1 MEITKFQ
8 LFDKTKNWLK
18 DTSQDYMDVCFSNYI
33 VIPYFMSISPQIKRV
48 EKRENDIN
56 LIMQFY
62 IDKNSERQKEIKRC
76 LFLNVYNKLIN
87 KIYLFNEREYSHEE
101 LGIQSE
107 KIIQIV
113 TKKRLIFED
122 IFNYI
127 DQYSIKGYIVIA
139 NSDIFFD
146 VTLDNV
152 KTCDF
157 TEKNV
162 LALCRHEY
170 KGKQTLKDCLLFDEG
185 RPDSQDAWIFHSDI
199 NIPREKRQIFNFPMG
214 KSGCDNKIIYLFQI
228 LGYQCYNEPIFV
240 KIYHYHNVQVRN
252 YDIRDKVP
260 SPYCAI
266 FPIKSPEDKINLNHS
281 FNLIIE
287 NQQFC
292 NYIREKISQNKPF
305 IIPRIAGVENEVAYH
320 GVVLKQRGNVFP
332 PNYYDKITRV
342 MKNNAGIKL
351 SNNRSIVK
359 YSQIYLSAFEHCDAY
374 FDWEPWGN
382 VAQSIFNSLNFIFKN
397 FNKQRFWALTLD
409 VFDHINTIQ
418 WTRELEGKRILIISA
433 FVDSFKDKI
442 NIREKIY
449 GIDLFPNCEFVF
461 LKPPQTQANC
471 RSDEFDI
478 ELNHFSERIRE
489 IKDTFDIALLSCG
502 GYGNLACS
510 EIYKMGKSAIY
521 VGGVLQ
527 MYFGVYGHR
536 WERERPEIM
545 KLYKNEYWSRP
556 KEEERPDGFTNV
568 EGSCYW

>member
-1 MEITKFQ
+1 MVIIE
-8 LFDKTKNWLK
+8 LFNKHKKWLK
-18 DTSQDYMDVCFSNYI
+18 KPDQDYIKTCLNNCMGSN
-33 VIPYFMSISPQIKRV
+33 YFMSISPQIKRI
-48 EKRENDIN
+48 EKRDNDIN

-62 IDKNSERQKEIKRC
+62 IDKITNRQQEIRKC
-76 LFLNVYNKLIN
+76 LLFNVKNIFIN
-87 KIYLFNEREYSHEE
+87 KIYLFNERLYSNEE
-101 LGIQSE
+101 LGIESE

-113 TKKRLIFED
+113 IGKRLIFEN

-127 DQYSIKGYIVIA
+127 EDYNINGYIVIA

-146 VTLDNV
+146 LSIDNI

-157 TEKNV
+157 KEKNI
-162 LALCRHEY
+162 LTLCRYEY
-170 KGKQTLKDCLLFDEG
+170 NNNSNLDTCLIFNEG

-199 NIPREKRQIFNFPMG
+199 NIEKDKRKIFDFSMG
-214 KSGCDNKIIYLFQI
+214 KPGCDNKIIYLFQI
-228 LGYQCYNEPIFV
+228 LGYQCYNEPTIV
-240 KIYHYHNVQVRN
+240 KAYHYHNVRIRN
-252 YDIRDKVP
+252 YSIGDKVP
-260 SPYCAI
+260 PPYCCI
-266 FPIKSPEDKINLNHS
+266 FPVLNDDDKINLKHS

-292 NYIREKISQNKPF
+292 SYVREKIKQNKNF
-305 IIPRIAGVENEVAYH
+305 ILPRIAGVENEMAYH
-320 GVVLKQRGNVFP
+320 GVILKQKGNCFP
-332 PNYYDKITRV
+332 LNYFEKPFKI
-342 MKNNAGIKL
+342 MKNNAGIKI

-359 YSQIYLSAFEHCDAY
+359 YSNLYLSAFEQCDAY
-374 FDWEPWGN
+374 FDWEPWGL
-382 VAQSIFNSLNFIFKN
+382 VAKNIFNSLNFIFMN
-397 FNKQRFWALTLD
+397 FEKQRFWSPVLD
-409 VFDHINTIQ
+409 IFNNIDTIL
-418 WTRELEGKRILIISA
+418 WTRELEGKRILIISP
-433 FVDSFKDKI
+433 FVESFKEKI

-471 RSDEFDI
+471 FSDEFDI
-478 ELNHFSERIRE
+478 ELNLFTERIKD

-568 EGSCYW
+568 EESCYW